1 MESALFQAVTLLKL
15 AVAGFVAI
23 FWLRMFFECVVEEPR
38 GSQRT
43 LWTVAI
49 CFGNIFGAV
58 AYYFMRHR
66 PCADLRR

>member
-15 AVAGFVAI
+15 AVAGFVFI

-38 GSQRT
+38 GRQRIS
-43 LWTVAI
+43 WTVVI
-49 CFGNIFGAV
+49 IFGQIFGAT